1 MPYQDDEYMKIA
13 QQALAA
19 SQTIPSIQPYQGSL
33 DDMARDMNTAQM
45 IQSGRRQTAQEQQQN
60 ISNLRTQLESN
71 TDLQNQARDAFTKMQ
86 TDYTN
91 LTGRTDYQ
99 DAIQQNL
106 KAATRDQYD
115 DLAEQ
120 ILSQY
125 NSRPVPSIGSGSVSS
140 GNSRRATKSIVEEPK
155 ETKAANTT
163 KKDKKALETAQSASD
178 AKTQLDR
185 ATDLVVQDAKKN
197 GKVDKT
203 MYDMLTPAQKK
214 AVDSQLSPK
223 TDSKKTA
230 KVQAGK
236 LGPSDLEAEAYNP
249 KVQKNIEEALSAK
262 PANAQAKVPNAV
274 PEEPDNTGRLSIKD
288 ITTGAGLQRQ
298 EQGSKIDRWADPST
312 KIRKEEEAEAEKAAS
327 DYIRQNVRA
336 GRFVG
341 DPKDL
346 EDGTAEKMSIISAK
360 TNPVTAFTNGLVD
373 SFRGV
378 GRVLDDLTGNVVS
391 NTINRLSGKTAE
403 EAEEFNQSMTG
414 AARTQHP
421 IITGAGTMGGKML
434 QYAGVNS
441 ALEALGVTP
450 ALEAAITGGR
460 ELSAGGAALA
470 GAASRL
476 ATGELADIA
485 LDTIPT
491 EYENLRNGMSPAEVA
506 QDTLKNLNTNLMYN
520 IGGEVIGQI
529 PSLFRGADPG
539 AIVNDGSLRGI
550 TESVQPDAVNIPKLE
565 NAANP
570 LENVSNAMRNLD
582 DIANQTGDVYAK
594 QGVQQLSDALAN
606 GENIDEAANAL
617 KQTLQHSGVD
627 GSTVD
632 AVTQNLRT
640 YDNINNSQTA
650 STVRDAIG
658 NKDIPGADEAIMRS
672 VEWDEAAR
680 RYADGEISTAELE
693 QARKNARNAISK
705 VQRKLQSESVDP
717 DEIARVADEAKA
729 IRQNFGIMSEDEVA
743 KVAISKEDL
752 RRLTTRG
759 KQSDTLERLNKSMKN
774 SGIQLTTNL
783 DEASAQVSGTELNDL
798 ISQASKNSNDF
809 YTAHNPETALN
820 GYVKRGDYL
829 YQEYQDLINQY
840 GDDTIPKLTADD
852 VRDIEE
858 LFGPHKPNIARP
870 ANQATEKIPSM
881 NRSVAEA
888 IDNGED
894 SISIDARQLQQ
905 EMAAEEIPSVRPSN
919 ADADFDRMAE
929 EVHMAEQ
936 GIEQPR
942 PAAEIAPQPEPIP
955 EGPEGKRLSRMYN
968 TLQNTETLSDAE
980 KATYAKRDGFW
991 YDPDNERQLAQQ
1003 AQAHVQND
1011 LEGTYNRYMTGD
1023 LKANEMS
1030 GEDLHNMYTTSF
1042 TYNKMAQEAKAAG
1055 NAAQAA
1061 EYANKAE
1068 NIMLAARKNA
1078 TAGGQFNAAIRYY
1091 ARTAQGAV
1099 QKSMDM
1105 MSDAVDK
1112 FVKQHGKAQSG
1123 IEDLSQ
1129 KLAKYMTDHNAEA
1142 IMNGTDEGAKIALRA
1157 DFTDA
1162 IQKMLKGESKQ
1173 TQKALRGLS
1182 MDAVDKIL
1190 MDRQTDD
1197 IVKHLDFFA
1206 SSGSMGVKADTIDAV
1221 EKLFDEASQYNFNSK
1236 DYVNLES
1243 RAYQL
1248 LANDLGAG
1256 KGFKDKF
1263 DQWRYM
1269 MMLANPTTHI
1279 RNMTGNLTFGGLVG
1293 IKNNV
1298 AAAIE
1303 QAADYASRA
1312 MGGEGI
1318 ERTKSFLTAA
1328 DADLVKAAR
1337 QDALD
1342 NAYRQIS
1349 GNKYYDVGDA
1359 IEKARK
1365 TWSDDTAIGK
1375 ALNQISDVNANALGA
1390 EDEMSMVAKYQT
1402 SLAGYLKAN
1411 GHDSSIFSATDDASK
1426 QVLENA
1432 RAYALHQAEEA
1443 AFHQKNAIAENFGN
1457 FTRTL
1462 RESDSG
1468 ATRLFGTLLDVT
1480 VPFKKTPANI
1490 VSSIY
1495 QYSPASAITLVFDLA
1510 KFRQGAMSAAD
1521 FIDDIA
1527 KTATGTAA
1535 LAIGAALA
1543 HEGIVTVGADKSDK
1557 EKNFDKATGVGNVSI
1572 HIGNKSIGIGDLA
1585 PASAPIIIGATML
1598 ESARQNQG
1606 EGAINSLF
1614 TGLGAIADSVTD
1626 MTMLSGLSDVLT
1638 AARSA
1643 QGGAD
1648 VWTSIGTQTV
1658 SNLASQ
1664 MLPTLGRKIETSIDP
1679 YKRSTYSD
1687 KTGLSKKV
1695 EQSGKYLTTKIPGLQ
1710 ALGDTLEARGIDN
1723 PLSLEKTYDV
1733 WGREVENTGG
1743 SFMGRLGF
1751 NLGSPVTYSDDT
1763 SNARDNE
1770 LRRLAD
1776 SIGDDSVI
1784 PEIKSTESEV
1794 NGAKLSP
1801 EDWSR
1806 YQQTKGQLQDEL
1818 TQAFIDSE
1826 AYQNMDDAERAELI
1840 PSLYDYAKKVTQ
1852 NEVAG
1857 AELTGQYRALQ
1868 EVYNEGGAEGLINEI
1883 GKRNNIKS
1891 TGITYSDKVGTIY
1904 DERGQEGINLYQE
1917 LKANAGTK
1925 KDEIKSYLD
1934 SRQDLTD
1941 ADREYWFGKLSTAK
1955 NPYGSTAEE
1964 TTANSN
1970 KPQQTTTH
1978 HYTKPD
1984 KSALTSNKGQWTAD
1998 NNYGFSW
2005 DLTSSPSFARYQ
2017 SIPNLSDYSPESYA
2031 NIWHSMD
2038 ADNSGSLTKGEI
2050 TGYLDESNYS
2060 KKQKAGYF
2068 NAMAR
2073 SNWSNPYQ

>member
-163 KKDKKALETAQSASD
+163 KKDKKALETAQSAAD
-178 AKTQLDR
+178 AKAQLDR

-441 ALEALGVTP
+441 ALEVLGVTP

-870 ANQATEKIPSM
+870 ANQATEEIPSM

-919 ADADFDRMAE
+919 ADADFDRMAD

-942 PAAEIAPQPEPIP
+942 PAAPQPEPIP

-1003 AQAHVQND
+1003 AQANVQND

-1129 KLAKYMTDHNAEA
+1129 KLAKYLTDHNAEA
-1142 IMNGTDEGAKIALRA
+1142 IMNGTDEGAKTALRA

-1190 MDRQTDD
+1190 MDRQTAD
-1197 IVKHLDFFA
+1197 ITKHLDFFA

-1279 RNMTGNLTFGGLVG
+1279 RNMNGNLTFGGLVG

-1312 MGGEGI
+1312 IGGEGI

-1375 ALNQISDVNANALGA
+1375 ALNKISDVNANALGA

-1411 GHDSSIFSATDDASK
+1411 GHDASIFSATDDTSK

-1432 RAYALHQAEEA
+1432 RAYAIHQAEEA

-1495 QYSPASAITLVFDLA
+1495 QYSPASAITLVSDLA

-1818 TQAFIDSE
+1818 TQAFVDSE

-1868 EVYNEGGAEGLINEI
+1868 EAYNEGGAEGLINEI